1 MLSQQAHSPTPHK
14 HTIGHWKWWY
24 GSSSQACMKLQ
35 GTKITIPKFEK
46 EPTIFECQALRWR
59 RTKKKKK
66 EGTSWSSACT
76 AVALSLPVHWTCIG
90 CQRAFKF
97 VKMCIIS
104 GHAQPRTGYRAWKYN
119 GQTRSIPVHKVC
131 GQPHGEDHTHTAGMR
146 EVHVVL
152 TLKPGVKVWV
162 PVRCN

>member
-14 HTIGHWKWWY
+14 HTFGHWKWWY

-35 GTKITIPKFEK
+35 VTKITIPKFEK

-59 RTKKKKK
+59 RTKKKRKK
-66 EGTSWSSACT
+66 RRYI
-76 AVALSLPVHWTCIG
+76 V
-90 CQRAFKF
+90 
-97 VKMCIIS
+97 IIS
-104 GHAQPRTGYRAWKYN
+104 LYGSGTLLARPVNMYWLLACILVCQNVHHAQPRTGYRAWKYN
-119 GQTRSIPVHKVC
+119 GQTRSILVHKVC